1 MRIQC
6 DSLKYARLLR
16 KKGLKSEVGDEFMS
30 TLTEIEIF
38 NIYSKHEVDGMLS
51 EAVKEVFAKHDRSM
65 DDVFA
70 KQDQKLAEQRREFDA
85 RMQDTARYHE
95 QQIRDNKSEL
105 LASRR
110 DNRSEFIA
118 SRRESRSDARTSRR
132 WMVGTMITVGLSL
145 AAYLSALIHFNH

>member
-16 KKGLKSEVGDEFMS
+16 RKGLKSEVGDEFMS

-38 NIYSKHEVDGMLS
+38 NIYSKHEVDSMLS
-51 EAVKEVFAKHDRSM
+51 EAVREVFAQ
-65 DDVFA
+65 
-70 KQDQKLAEQRREFDA
+70 QDEKLAEQRREFDA

-110 DNRSEFIA
+110 
-118 SRRESRSDARTSRR
+118 ESRNDARTSRR
-132 WMVGTMITVGLSL
+132 WVVGTMITVGLSL
-145 AAYLSALIHFNH
+145 AAYLSALLHFNH